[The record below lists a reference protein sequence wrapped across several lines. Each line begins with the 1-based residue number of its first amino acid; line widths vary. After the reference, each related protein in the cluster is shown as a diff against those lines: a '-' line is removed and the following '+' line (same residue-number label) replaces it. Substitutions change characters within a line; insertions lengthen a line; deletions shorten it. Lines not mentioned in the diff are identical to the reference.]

1 MNIFLTH
8 YLFICFIRFLGNLK
22 KNVRNRARPEGSIA
36 EAYVVSEC
44 LTFCS
49 FYLHG
54 IETHFNREERNC
66 DIVED
71 GGLSIFSHR
80 FRSLGAAKYVQM
92 SSNELEMA
100 HWYVLSNCEEL
111 EPYLE

>member
-1 MNIFLTH
+1 MNNLLIQ
-8 YLFICFIRFLGNLK
+8 YLLICFIRFLGDLK
-22 KNVRNRARPEGSIA
+22 GYVRNRAHPEGSIA
-36 EAYVVSEC
+36 EAYVVNEC

-71 GGLSIFSHR
+71 GGLSVFSYR

-92 SSNELEMA
+92 SPNELEMA